1 MQEVSKETIAAQ
13 FIVTRLE
20 AIATDVKDSLRE
32 TQSIS
37 VKLSALEASHR
48 AMSTNLDRIERQVD
62 EERMERK
69 GLERRI
75 DALEK
80 EAPMQKQIQK
90 WVLSAVT
97 ATVTLVLGF
106 VAKFVGL
113 W

>member
-1 MQEVSKETIAAQ
+1 MQETKPDIATQ

-20 AIATDVKDSLRE
+20 SIATDVKDSLRE

-48 AMSTNLDRIERQVD
+48 ALSINLDRMERQVD

-69 GLERRI
+69 ELERRI

-80 EAPMQKQIQK
+80 EAPMTKQIHK
-90 WVLSAVT
+90 WVISAVT
-97 ATVTLVLGF
+97 ATATLVLGF

>member
-1 MQEVSKETIAAQ
+1 MNDDKLTSQLIVS
-13 FIVTRLE
+13 RLE
-20 AIATDVKDSLRE
+20 SIGSDVKDNLRE
-32 TQSIS
+32 TQSLS
-37 VKLSALEASHR
+37 VKLGALETSHR
-48 AMSTNLDRIERQVD
+48 AMSSNLDRIERQVD

-69 GLERRI
+69 ELERRL

-80 EAPMQKQIQK
+80 EAPMTKQIQK

-97 ATVTLVLGF
+97 MTVTLVLGF